1 MRNSNIKLWICGIG
15 EVFRAADKPP
25 RKGKT
30 MVYVDEEI
38 KRALIKKGY
47 TWKEIS
53 IKSVWGYIY
62 KFEIKL
68 DGRLVEVYECRK
80 KAFID

>member
-1 MRNSNIKLWICGIG
+1 MSVTKN
-15 EVFRAADKPP
+15 FRGRGAAAKPP

-30 MVYVDEEI
+30 MMYVDEEI

-53 IKSVWGYIY
+53 IKSFLGYAY
-62 KFEIKL
+62 LYEIKL
-68 DGRLVEVYECRK
+68 DGRLVEIYDCGQ

>member
-1 MRNSNIKLWICGIG
+1 M
-15 EVFRAADKPP
+15 A
-25 RKGKT
+25 
-30 MVYVDEEI
+30 YVDEEI

-53 IKSVWGYIY
+53 IKSFLGYID

-68 DGRLVEVYECRK
+68 DGRLVKVYDCRK

>member
-1 MRNSNIKLWICGIG
+1 
-15 EVFRAADKPP
+15 
-25 RKGKT
+25 

-47 TWKEIS
+47 SWEDVS
-53 IKSVWGYIY
+53 IKSFLGYAY
-62 KFEIKL
+62 LYEIKL
-68 DGRLVEVYECRK
+68 DGRLAEVYDCRK

>member
-1 MRNSNIKLWICGIG
+1 
-15 EVFRAADKPP
+15 
-25 RKGKT
+25 

-47 TWKEIS
+47 NWEDIS
-53 IKSVWGYIY
+53 IKSFLGYAY
-62 KFEIKL
+62 LYEINL
-68 DGRLVEVYECRK
+68 DGRLVEVYDCRK